1 MNPTGS
7 TQRTL
12 TARQREILNFIKASI
27 ERRGYAP
34 TVREIAAQFSIRS
47 PNGVRG
53 HLRAL
58 EAKGFIVRDAHRS
71 RAIRVAEFAQLG
83 HETGKRSSRSG
94 LPLVGRIAAGL
105 LHEAIENAETF
116 DFESLF
122 NNKNGDLFVLR
133 VQGDSMIE
141 AQIADGDY
149 VIVRRQDVADPGSIV
164 VALTD
169 ENEATLK
176 YWYPTKRG
184 AKLVPANKN
193 MSPIFVRNARV
204 LGVVIGVVRKLD

>member
-1 MNPTGS
+1 MNPAES
-7 TQRTL
+7 PQSAL
-12 TARQREILNFIKASI
+12 TPRQREILSFIKNSI

-34 TVREIAAQFSIRS
+34 TIREIAAQFKIRS

-58 EAKGFIVRDAHRS
+58 EAKGFITRDPQRS
-71 RAIRVAEFAQLG
+71 RAIRVSEFARLG
-83 HETGKRSSRSG
+83 PQTGKRSWRSS

-176 YWYPTKRG
+176 YWYPTRRG